1 MPSFSPPPDLSAS
14 VSRIGSP
21 RPYRRNQLALHG
33 PGCIGVECRDGD
45 GQVIEWLRSLHDE
58 ETALRVTAE
67 RAMNERLQGGCQ
79 VPIAGFAELDGG
91 RLWLRGLV
99 GTPDGSQVIRGEI
112 TGPCEEAK
120 SLGFALAEE
129 LLSKGADRILRELY
143 S

>member
-1 MPSFSPPPDLSAS
+1 L
-14 VSRIGSP
+14 
-21 RPYRRNQLALHG
+21 
-33 PGCIGVECRDGD
+33 
-45 GQVIEWLRSLHDE
+45 
-58 ETALRVTAE
+58 
-67 RAMNERLQGGCQ
+67 NERLQGGCQ

-99 GTPDGSQVIRGEI
+99 GTPDGSHMIRGEI